1 MILRQNKRKLI
12 FLKKRIMKIIKQ
24 ILISL
29 LVVLSFNCNSN
40 DDGGVNVGGPTGPTG
55 PSDPTILQTDASTVI
70 PSETKQNISGF
81 GAATVFRLNSPLS
94 ASNMDKLYG
103 NDDGEI
109 GLSIL
114 RIRVATDDDS
124 RAIELN
130 HAQLAHDRGALVM
143 ASPWSPP
150 AEMKTNNDLIGG
162 SLKTESYEDYANY
175 LNDFAAYMEN
185 NGVPLE
191 VISIQNEGDIEV
203 SYESCDWSGAQVR
216 DFMRDYG
223 NLITNT
229 KLMPSESFQ
238 FRHEHTDPT
247 LNDPIAVDNVDIV
260 GGHIYGTAVENYPY
274 PLALEKGKEIWM
286 TEHYTTSDRSA
297 NLWPDALLVG
307 KEIHDCMVIGQYSAY
322 VWWYG
327 KRYYGFIGDGEEGTS
342 NGAVTKRGFVMSN
355 FSRFI
360 KPNYTRIEADANP
373 QTGISVSAY
382 SGDGTIV
389 VVAINQTEQTVEQQ
403 FVLTGTSSASVTPY
417 ITSATQNLELQE
429 NTDIQPGIE
438 AFLYD
443 LPPNSITT
451 FVTN

>member
-1 MILRQNKRKLI
+1 M
-12 FLKKRIMKIIKQ
+12 KKINQ
-24 ILISL
+24 ILIL
-29 LVVLSFNCNSN
+29 LLAVLSFNCSN
-40 DDGGVNVGGPTGPTG
+40 DDNGGVAVGGPTNPSG
-55 PSDPTILQTDASTVI
+55 PSDPAILQSDASTII
-70 PSETKQNISGF
+70 PSEMKQTISGF
-81 GAATVFRLNSPLS
+81 GAATVFRLNSPLT
-94 ASNMDKLYG
+94 ADDMDKLYG
-103 NDDGEI
+103 NDDGEV

-114 RIRVATDDDS
+114 RIRVATDDNS

-130 HAQLAHDRGALVM
+130 HAKMASNRGALVM
-143 ASPWSPP
+143 ATPWSPP
-150 AEMKTNNDLIGG
+150 ADMKTNNDLIGG
-162 SLKTESYEDYANY
+162 SLVTESYEDYANY

-191 VISIQNEGDIEV
+191 VISIQNEGDIQV
-203 SYESCDWSGAQVR
+203 SYESCDWSGGQVR

-223 NLITNT
+223 GLITNT

-238 FRHEHTDPT
+238 FRHDHTDPT
-247 LNDPIAVDNVDIV
+247 LNDPIAVENIDIV
-260 GGHIYGTAVENYPY
+260 GGHIYGTALEDYPY
-274 PLALEKGKEIWM
+274 PLALEKGKELWM

-307 KEIHDCMVIGQYSAY
+307 REIHDCLAIGQYSAY

-342 NGAVTKRGFVMSN
+342 NGVVTKRGYVMSN

-360 KPNYTRIEADANP
+360 KPRYTRVEADDNP

-382 SGDGTIV
+382 SGDGKTVI
-389 VVAINQTEQTVEQQ
+389 VAINQSAQTQEQQ
-403 FVLTGTSSASVTPY
+403 FVITGTNSTTVIPY
-417 ITSATQNLELQE
+417 ITSATQNLETQE
-429 NTDIQPGIE
+429 AVNIESSIE